1 MHCLFAFLLAITLLT
16 TRVGGFQQVL
26 PHGLIRP
33 SLVKR
38 DNQSKLCSLQRFVDN
53 IVKSDKKQTVFVGG
67 KGGVGKTT
75 TSSAL
80 AIQLALQDLKVLVV
94 STDPAHSLGDALDE
108 DLRRGRG
115 KPVMMTDPLTS
126 GRLFAAEVDAESALQ
141 EFRENLASFDVE
153 NLASSLG
160 VSPDI
165 LESLG
170 LSEFSGL
177 LNNPPPGLDE
187 LVALANVMD
196 AEKDDF
202 DVIVVDTAPTG
213 HTLRLLA
220 LPQFLDGLLGKLIKL
235 RMKLGGLTSTL
246 QAFLG
251 DTGAQQ
257 RAETMDNAMEKLEDF
272 KVKMSN
278 VEDKLKDNSMTSFLV
293 VTIPTTLAV
302 KESQRLVLE
311 LRRQGIAV
319 SDIVVNQCVGKI
331 GGE

>member
-1 MHCLFAFLLAITLLT
+1 MTIIFFTFLSLLGMFITKYTMHCLFAFLLAITLLT

-126 GRLFAAEVDAESALQ
+126 GRLFAAEVDAESAYK
-141 EFRENLASFDVE
+141 NLE
-153 NLASSLG
+153 R
-160 VSPDI
+160 I
-165 LESLG
+165 
-170 LSEFSGL
+170 
-177 LNNPPPGLDE
+177 
-187 LVALANVMD
+187 
-196 AEKDDF
+196 
-202 DVIVVDTAPTG
+202 
-213 HTLRLLA
+213 
-220 LPQFLDGLLGKLIKL
+220 
-235 RMKLGGLTSTL
+235 
-246 QAFLG
+246 
-251 DTGAQQ
+251 
-257 RAETMDNAMEKLEDF
+257 
-272 KVKMSN
+272 
-278 VEDKLKDNSMTSFLV
+278 
-293 VTIPTTLAV
+293 
-302 KESQRLVLE
+302 
-311 LRRQGIAV
+311 
-319 SDIVVNQCVGKI
+319 
-331 GGE
+331 